1 MNVHRRCVRS
11 VPSLCGVDHT
21 ERRGRLQLE
30 IRAPTVDEIHVTG
43 EARPSS
49 GRPLS
54 RGDGPIGFT
63 CAAHRSTGKAPPP
76 PGLAPPLPARS
87 RVSSRAC
94 GKGQALRGLPG
105 QQSPWEGGVRK
116 TWFRGRS
123 GHGCDQTRALAPGP
137 KRREGVLFPTSA
149 SLPGKGLRPLLG
161 AGEVSGQEEGGP
173 ELGVLDCYPGKQR
186 AHLPASLTQS
196 ALLHLPP
203 QLARPV
209 TSFQWT
215 PMVCLIPM

>member
-1 MNVHRRCVRS
+1 M
-11 VPSLCGVDHT
+11 
-21 ERRGRLQLE
+21 
-30 IRAPTVDEIHVTG
+30 
-43 EARPSS
+43 
-49 GRPLS
+49 
-54 RGDGPIGFT
+54 
-63 CAAHRSTGKAPPP
+63 
-76 PGLAPPLPARS
+76 
-87 RVSSRAC
+87 
-94 GKGQALRGLPG
+94 
-105 QQSPWEGGVRK
+105 RK